1 MANAR
6 SQHVPDF
13 LGIGVVRGG
22 TTWLWRQLA
31 QHPDAWM
38 TPVKELNYFTRL
50 HPIMVAR
57 SADQAHRAEQQPNLF
72 VQSLQRFSPGKISH
86 YLRTYSP
93 DSVRWR
99 WRFYRGRPGP
109 RWYRSL
115 FEEAGDRLTG
125 DITPHY
131 SGLDEAAV
139 REVMAFL
146 PEVKIILVLR
156 DPIDRD
162 WSHAVH
168 YLTHNLGYKRD
179 ELTTDRILSH
189 VHDPSTRLRGDYL
202 PMLDRWRRHVPA
214 ARFRVMFFD
223 DILRQPVEFLAEVH
237 EFLGLAAF
245 TPPGLSAKV
254 NASGAATIPA
264 EVERHLAA
272 LHLPALERMAEEM
285 GGYAVAWRDRAR
297 LLLA

>member
-1 MANAR
+1 MTNDR
-6 SQHVPDF
+6 GQHAPDF

-38 TPVKELNYFTRL
+38 TPVKELNYFTRR

-57 SADQAHRAEQQPNLF
+57 PDDKTHRAEQQPNLF
-72 VQSLQRFSPGKISH
+72 VQSLQRFNPGKISH
-86 YLRTYSP
+86 YLQTYSL

-109 RWYRSL
+109 KWYRSL
-115 FEEAGDRLTG
+115 FEAAGGRLTG

-131 SGLDEAAV
+131 SGLGETAV
-139 REVMAFL
+139 REIMSFL
-146 PEVKIILVLR
+146 PDVKIILILR

-162 WSHAVH
+162 WSHVVH
-168 YLTHNLGYKRD
+168 YLTYNLGCKRD

-202 PMLDRWRRHVPA
+202 PMLDLWRRYVPP

-223 DILRQPVEFLAEVH
+223 DIQRRPVEFLDEIH
-237 EFLGLAAF
+237 EFLGLSPF
-245 TPPGLSAKV
+245 TPPGLITKV
-254 NASGAATIPA
+254 NASGATAIPA
-264 EVERHLAA
+264 EVERHLAE
-272 LHLPALERMAEEM
+272 LHLPALEKMAQEM

-297 LLLA
+297 LLVV